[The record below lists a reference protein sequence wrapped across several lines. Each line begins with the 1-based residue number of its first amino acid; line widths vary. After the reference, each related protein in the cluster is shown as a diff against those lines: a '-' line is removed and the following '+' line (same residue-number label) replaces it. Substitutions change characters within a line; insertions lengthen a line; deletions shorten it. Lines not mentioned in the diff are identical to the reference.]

1 MSLTRRR
8 SLGLLAAAALLV
20 SACGASA
27 TASPSAAPA
36 SVAPAPSTAPAS
48 TAPASEAP
56 SPSPSAA
63 AGPDIIGSAY
73 QAIPV
78 GNVATKPLVVAE
90 WQTID
95 TFNAYYAQA
104 NVDIEV
110 STPSLLG
117 LINTSNDLK
126 YFGDMVTE
134 VPLVSNGDVV
144 VNGAGMTV
152 TYKLKPGMKWSDG
165 SAITCKDLEATRAW
179 IMSKDQSGL
188 AGGTVGWE
196 DISSVDVS
204 SDTTCVVTFSKIYE
218 GYLGL
223 FSPLFPAS
231 YLATVPVKDAP
242 TKLYPLTDLKSGVYS
257 GPYIPTDYKADAQ
270 INYTAN
276 PNYLTIHPEA
286 KLGFPGMIFKFYG
299 DSDAMKAGFDAGEY
313 DLGMDMN
320 HSDIPSLQGKNN
332 VLVKDGTTYEQLSI
346 NNKTLTAKF
355 GAADLATIKQA
366 IALAINKKD
375 ITDRVLGG
383 TVAPIS
389 NPVSPLYWFYTQV
402 PDQTYDPAKAN
413 ALLEA
418 AGWVKGADGIR
429 AKNGV
434 KLSLDFCT
442 TTRPYRVDSL
452 SVYASNMK
460 DIGVEAKTAAPY
472 GGVNSAQIFGGWDAE
487 AADSP
492 CNLIHGTYDVAMF
505 AWVSPLD
512 PIGSYNVYT
521 CAGIPDAAP
530 HSGQNN
536 TRTCDPAVDAIWN
549 TVKGSVD
556 FAKIGAA
563 MADWQ
568 RYYNQ
573 NVVEVPLFL
582 WKDVY
587 LVNPKLQNITGNPT
601 TSGVLWNVQDWW
613 LQP

>member
-1 MSLTRRR
+1 MSLTRSR

-20 SACGASA
+20 SACGGSA
-27 TASPSAAPA
+27 TPSPSAALASAAPA
-36 SVAPAPSTAPAS
+36 SAAPVSAPVSA
-48 TAPASEAP
+48 
-56 SPSPSAA
+56 PSPSAA
-63 AGPDIIGSAY
+63 AGPVLVGTKY

-90 WQTID
+90 WQAID
-95 TFNAYYAQA
+95 TFNVYYAQA
-104 NVDIEV
+104 NVDVEV
-110 STPSLLG
+110 ATPALLG
-117 LINTSNDLK
+117 LINTADDLK

-134 VPLVSNGDVV
+134 VPLVSNGGVV
-144 VNGAGMTV
+144 VNGTGMTV

-165 SAITCKDLEATRAW
+165 SAITCKDLEATRKW
-179 IMSKDQSGL
+179 IMDKDQSGL
-188 AGGTVGWE
+188 AGGTIGWE
-196 DISSVDVS
+196 DITSVDTS
-204 SDTTCVVTFSKIYE
+204 TDTNCVVTFSKVFE

-223 FSPLFPAS
+223 FSPLFPAA

-276 PNYLTIHPEA
+276 PNFLTIHPEA

-299 DSDAMKAGFDAGEY
+299 NADAMKAGFDAGEY
-313 DLGMDMN
+313 DLGMDLN
-320 HSDIPSLQGKNN
+320 HSDIPSLQGKNK
-332 VLVKDGTTYEQLSI
+332 VVIKDGTSYEQLSI

-355 GAADLATIKQA
+355 GAADLTTIKQA
-366 IALAINKKD
+366 VALAINKKD

-389 NPVSPLYWFYTQV
+389 NPISPQYWYNTQV
-402 PDQTYDPAKAN
+402 PDQAYDPTKAN

-442 TTRPYRVDSL
+442 TSRPYRVDSL

-460 DIGVEAKTAAPY
+460 DIGIEAKTTAPY
-472 GGVNSAQIFGGWDAE
+472 GASATIFDGWDKVT
-487 AADSP
+487 ADTP

-512 PIGSYNVYT
+512 PLGAYNVYT
-521 CAGIPDAAP
+521 CGGIPDAAP

-536 TRTCDPAVDAIWN
+536 TRTCDPKVDAIWN
-549 TVKGSVD
+549 AVKDNVD
-556 FAKIGAA
+556 FAKVQAA

-568 RYYNQ
+568 TYYNQ
-573 NVVEVPLFL
+573 NVVEIPLFL

-587 LVNPKLQNITGNPT
+587 LVNPKLQNIVGNPT

-613 LQP
+613 IQP